1 MQRWGNH
8 PAVFAFSPVNEPWE
22 NSDISTLKD
31 YYRATRQIMREA
43 NPDLTFVFHDSFH
56 TDGAVWND
64 MFPDND
70 MENVA
75 LDTHIYMAWETPKT
89 KITDFCDR
97 ID

>member
-1 MQRWGNH
+1 MGHWNGTEYDWINESNLEWARENVRLLMQRWGNQ
-8 PAVFAFSPVNEPWE
+8 PAVFAISPVNEPWE
-22 NSDISTLKD
+22 HSDISTLKD

-70 MENVA
+70 M
-75 LDTHIYMAWETPKT
+75 
-89 KITDFCDR
+89 
-97 ID
+97 